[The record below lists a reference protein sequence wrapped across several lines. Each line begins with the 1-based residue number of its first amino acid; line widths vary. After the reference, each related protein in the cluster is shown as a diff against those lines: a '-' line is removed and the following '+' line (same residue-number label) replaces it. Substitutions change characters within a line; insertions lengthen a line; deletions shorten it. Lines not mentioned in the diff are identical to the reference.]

1 MSDKW
6 TLYHQTGPD
15 GQEWG
20 VRVRR
25 GYVVVGFSRED
36 AEAVVAWQN
45 TAVSRPAGGVLER
58 AKALQ
63 EQLYDE
69 PDESVGGNPCR
80 YRKQLFDL
88 IPELIAEVEASRNMV
103 REFQNHEDQTHA
115 EMEKIVGNSDN
126 FIELTRQLKEEV
138 ERLRSAYLAYSQR
151 HDRIFQKVIKRNK
164 ALRTRIKELEANQ
177 TTFYVVNSAYIKR
190 LEAAFLEAETE
201 RKFYATVNGMSSD
214 CDWKAYPEKPS
225 NGIHKEW
232 FRQQAREALERIRSG
247 EKDE

>member
-45 TAVSRPAGGVLER
+45 AAVSRPAGGVLER

-164 ALRTRIKELEANQ
+164 AQRIRIKELEAE
-177 TTFYVVNSAYIKR
+177 KER
-190 LEAAFLEAETE
+190 LEAAFLESEA
-201 RKFYATVNGMSSD
+201 YAHACMGESMPVDGE
-214 CDWKAYPEKPS
+214 DWQA
-225 NGIHKEW
+225 
-232 FRQQAREALERIRSG
+232 AREALEKIRSG
-247 EKDE
+247 KDD